1 MVGEVDGLG
10 GGREVGRLEE
20 YVGVPRK
27 KIGFKDD
34 GTEKKREKKKAQEKK
49 AKEKKTTDQVN

>member
-1 MVGEVDGLG
+1 LG

-20 YVGVPRK
+20 YLGVPRK

-34 GTEKKREKKKAQEKK
+34 GTKKKAREKKGTGKKAQEKNEIE
-49 AKEKKTTDQVN
+49 EKKTTDQEN